1 MKMERLF
8 LSYSVEK
15 LRQLEGRIQYC
26 LDRLSQDEVWWR
38 GAEECNSVANLVLHL
53 CGNVRQWILTS
64 IDGQPDQRH
73 RDAEFA
79 ARGNVSIPELRTLLK
94 ETVDAATHAI
104 ERLPSS
110 RLIETIHVQG
120 YDKSV
125 LEAIYHVV
133 EHFSLHTGQILYATK
148 LLRKEDL
155 GFYRHLSNPIHNEK
169 TP

>member
-1 MKMERLF
+1 MERLF

-15 LRQLEGRIQYC
+15 LRQSEERIQYC
-26 LDRLSQDEVWWR
+26 LDRLSPDEVWWR

-53 CGNVRQWILTS
+53 CGNVRQWILAS
-64 IDGQPDQRH
+64 IDGQPDQRQ

-79 ARGNVSIPELRTLLK
+79 ARGNVSIAELRTVLK
-94 ETVDAATHAI
+94 ETVDEAI
-104 ERLPSS
+104 QAIGRVTPS
-110 RLIETIHVQG
+110 RLVETVHVQG

-125 LEAIYHVV
+125 LEAIYHVI

-155 GFYRHLSNPIHNEK
+155 GFYKHLSNPIHNEK